1 MKRLE
6 LIFYR
11 QNHLRPDWYVDVTS
25 PEVSRFLAELFDE
38 LRPCGITLDITHTDR
53 FTIDIRSYHDLL
65 NAVRVSS
72 PADNLANVCIGHL
85 IGKSERLDL
94 MEDIRKGVRRVAFA
108 PETIQ
113 PDDQNR
119 RVCHNC
125 GCGC

>member
-1 MKRLE
+1 MKRVE

-11 QNHLRPDWYVDVTS
+11 QNHVRRDWYVDLDS
-25 PEVSRFLAELFDE
+25 DRVSGELESLAAELARCGVE
-38 LRPCGITLDITHTDR
+38 LSVIRTDR

-65 NAVRVSS
+65 NSVRVSS
-72 PADNLANVCIGHL
+72 PADNLPNVCIGHV

-94 MEDIRKGVRRVAFA
+94 MEDVARAVRRIAFA

-113 PDDQNR
+113 PDDTTR

>member
-11 QNHLRPDWYVDVTS
+11 QNHLRPDWHVDVTS
-25 PEVSRFLAELFDE
+25 LEVSRFLSGLVDE
-38 LRPCGITLDITHTDR
+38 LRPCGITLDVTHTDR
-53 FTIDIRSYHDLL
+53 FTIEIKSYHDLL